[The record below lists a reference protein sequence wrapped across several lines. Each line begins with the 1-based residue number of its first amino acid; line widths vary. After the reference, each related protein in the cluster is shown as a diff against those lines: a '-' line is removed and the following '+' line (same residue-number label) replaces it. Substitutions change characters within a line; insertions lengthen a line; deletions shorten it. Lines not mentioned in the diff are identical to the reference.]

1 MTTCVRSTGW
11 DLPAF
16 SFLDEREV
24 LLFAFSDSTSARELR
39 LSEAVS
45 SPLLPPS
52 LPACKKAMPGGQDI
66 VLSSIMEVKRS
77 LLWSGGYTQSSFKPF
92 HPHSVGVSWV
102 TEGGKVESLSWG
114 RWSRLGGNRPA
125 AAAAVCR
132 ESGFCWQQP
141 CLSPT
146 IRLLAT
152 SKSALG
158 LCLLRHSGAAASGKE
173 RSYIRGPS

>member
-1 MTTCVRSTGW
+1 MATCVRSTGW

-77 LLWSGGYTQSSFKPF
+77 LL
-92 HPHSVGVSWV
+92 
-102 TEGGKVESLSWG
+102 
-114 RWSRLGGNRPA
+114 
-125 AAAAVCR
+125 
-132 ESGFCWQQP
+132 
-141 CLSPT
+141 
-146 IRLLAT
+146 
-152 SKSALG
+152 
-158 LCLLRHSGAAASGKE
+158 
-173 RSYIRGPS
+173 